1 MFQEKVAV
9 IQAYFATQGEE
20 DIRLRGL
27 DPEFEW
33 HVRTDF
39 PDAGVYRRQ
48 DGFRQLKARF
58 DEVLADQ
65 RYQPLEFIDA
75 GPDVVV
81 PLRWTAQGRLSGVS
95 SIESF
100 ETWVFTV
107 AGDLITTVGEFPT
120 KEEAL
125 KAVGLRNQT
134 SLEED

>member
-1 MFQEKVAV
+1 MFEENVAV
-9 IQAYFATQGEE
+9 IQAYFAKQGEE

-27 DPEFEW
+27 HPEVEW
-33 HVRTDF
+33 HVRSDL
-39 PDAGVYRRQ
+39 PDAAVYRGQ

-81 PLRWTAQGRLSGVS
+81 PLRWTAQGRLSGAS
-95 SIESF
+95 SLESF

-107 AGDLITTVGEFPT
+107 EEDLITTVVEYLT

-125 KAVGLRNQT
+125 EAVGLR
-134 SLEED
+134 E